1 MSQPLFEALNS
12 ERIAAEI
19 RTAEYSVCY
28 AAPGMLNLAAEA
40 LVDIAE
46 KIGAELITV
55 CLDFDERVLRMGY
68 GHLEAVQLLRDAG
81 IEVRSTPGLRIGLV
95 IVDGE
100 GFIFAPPALLLE
112 GEAQES
118 LAPNAVR
125 LSRDQATEAMARLSP
140 AAKLIAIQFA
150 KTPEEEQHLLEQA
163 VEMPSAVVSAAEVSG
178 VAASLKA
185 APPVSFDVARQ
196 VRVYTA
202 YLQYVEMKLTGAS
215 IQRRRVA
222 IPESIQNLGGA
233 KDLEGR
239 LRTTFEL
246 IENSSELSSKA
257 LDTKL
262 ATIRKDFTR
271 SLGKMHGR
279 VVLKSAKPHL
289 EERFAEFRKDLEQHQ
304 SKVEAKLQATLDE
317 SVAQIVG
324 LYVPAVLATP
334 PDSMR
339 GSYQT
344 IDEASAR
351 NWLNFELSRVIP
363 KASALIQR
371 MSLDV
376 RYMDVTFETLNRDD
390 FLESLQAAYPTIAWD
405 GAHEEFRAA
414 GAVDS

>member
-28 AAPGMLNLAAEA
+28 AAPGILNLAAEA

-150 KTPEEEQHLLEQA
+150 
-163 VEMPSAVVSAAEVSG
+163 
-178 VAASLKA
+178 
-185 APPVSFDVARQ
+185 
-196 VRVYTA
+196 
-202 YLQYVEMKLTGAS
+202 
-215 IQRRRVA
+215 
-222 IPESIQNLGGA
+222 
-233 KDLEGR
+233 
-239 LRTTFEL
+239 
-246 IENSSELSSKA
+246 
-257 LDTKL
+257 
-262 ATIRKDFTR
+262 
-271 SLGKMHGR
+271 
-279 VVLKSAKPHL
+279 
-289 EERFAEFRKDLEQHQ
+289 
-304 SKVEAKLQATLDE
+304 
-317 SVAQIVG
+317 
-324 LYVPAVLATP
+324 
-334 PDSMR
+334 
-339 GSYQT
+339 
-344 IDEASAR
+344 
-351 NWLNFELSRVIP
+351 
-363 KASALIQR
+363 
-371 MSLDV
+371 
-376 RYMDVTFETLNRDD
+376 
-390 FLESLQAAYPTIAWD
+390 
-405 GAHEEFRAA
+405 
-414 GAVDS
+414 

>member
-1 MSQPLFEALNS
+1 
-12 ERIAAEI
+12 
-19 RTAEYSVCY
+19 
-28 AAPGMLNLAAEA
+28 
-40 LVDIAE
+40 
-46 KIGAELITV
+46 
-55 CLDFDERVLRMGY
+55 
-68 GHLEAVQLLRDAG
+68 
-81 IEVRSTPGLRIGLV
+81 
-95 IVDGE
+95 
-100 GFIFAPPALLLE
+100 
-112 GEAQES
+112 
-118 LAPNAVR
+118 
-125 LSRDQATEAMARLSP
+125 
-140 AAKLIAIQFA
+140 
-150 KTPEEEQHLLEQA
+150 
-163 VEMPSAVVSAAEVSG
+163 MPSAVVSAAQVSG

-271 SLGKMHGR
+271 SLGKIHGR

-289 EERFAEFRKDLEQHQ
+289 EERFSEFRKDLEQHQ

-317 SVAQIVG
+317 SVSQIDG
-324 LYVPAVLATP
+324 LYVPAVLAAP

-344 IDEASAR
+344 VDEASAR

-390 FLESLQAAYPTIAWD
+390 FLESLQAAYPTISWD

>member
-28 AAPGMLNLAAEA
+28 AAPGILNLAAEA
-40 LVDIAE
+40 LVDVA
-46 KIGAELITV
+46 KRIGAELITV
-55 CLDFDERVLRMGY
+55 CLDFEERVLRMGF

-81 IEVRSTPGLRIGLV
+81 IEVRSTPGLRMGLIIIDGTGLV
-95 IVDGE
+95 
-100 GFIFAPPALLLE
+100 FSPPALLLE
-112 GEAQES
+112 GEAQETV
-118 LAPNAVR
+118 APNAMR

-163 VEMPSAVVSAAEVSG
+163 VEMPSAVVSAAQVSG
-178 VAASLKA
+178 IAASLKA

-289 EERFAEFRKDLEQHQ
+289 EERFSEFRKNLEQHQ

-317 SVAQIVG
+317 SVSQIVG
-324 LYVPAVLATP
+324 LYIPAVLAAP

-344 IDEASAR
+344 VDEASAR